1 MRAREEVAYQ
11 RREES
16 ERLMDDYFAT
26 TTERRIWHLHHDG
39 YSVPEIAEQLGV
51 PVPKVRAVI
60 TFGWACQKAGK

>member
-1 MRAREEVAYQ
+1 
-11 RREES
+11 
-16 ERLMDDYFAT
+16 MDDYFAT